1 MSEAFGSEIQTRR
14 TAIGMSQARLAE
26 LVGRSTS
33 TVRSWERGRT
43 RPSSDVLDVLTAV
56 LGLSSYDDETVIE
69 MPAVVAGVAP
79 ESFKEPDALDDEKSP
94 VQEEDAAPS
103 EERTEE
109 GDDVTSLIDT
119 AAVSQPV
126 ATEVLVDA
134 PSAIN
139 LASGPGSTTVG
150 PEATVSFVDQPKW
163 TVRYLVR
170 IVATVGV
177 LLGLAVVGRWAASG
191 ALEIVKGVMSAIKA
205 ALGF

>member
-43 RPSSDVLDVLTAV
+43 EPSPDALDALVAV
-56 LGLSSYDDETVIE
+56 LGMDSYDDETVIE

-79 ESFKEPDALDDEKSP
+79 ESFKASDTLDDEESHGQADVP
-94 VQEEDAAPS
+94 FPQAGTD
-103 EERTEE
+103 E
-109 GDDVTSLIDT
+109 GDDVTSLIDIG
-119 AAVSQPV
+119 AASEPV
-126 ATEVLVDA
+126 AGEVLVDA

-139 LASGPGSTTVG
+139 LASDPGSVIVS

-191 ALEIVKGVMSAIKA
+191 ALEIVRGMMSAVRA